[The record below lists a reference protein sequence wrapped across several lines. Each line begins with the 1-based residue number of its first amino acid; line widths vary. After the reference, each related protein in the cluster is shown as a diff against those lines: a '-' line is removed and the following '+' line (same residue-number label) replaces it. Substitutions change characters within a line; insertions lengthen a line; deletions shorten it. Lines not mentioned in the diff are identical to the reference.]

1 LERSDAVA
9 EDSMTLLDVLRKD
22 ELPEGDFLREAV
34 HRFVH
39 ELMDAEVTA
48 LVGAE
53 PYERTDERT
62 SRRNGH
68 RARRWDTRV
77 GTLELAIPKL
87 RTGSYFPSW
96 LEPRRRSERALVAV
110 VAEAYVK
117 GVSTRKVEALVQS
130 LGIAGMSK
138 SEVSRLC
145 GSLDE
150 EVRAFRERRL
160 DAEYPYV
167 WLDARY
173 EHIREDGRVLSMAV
187 IGAYGL
193 RADGVREVLGI
204 TVGVSED
211 AVLWREFLQGLVGR
225 GLRGVQL
232 VISDAHR
239 GLAEAIA
246 QVFVGASWQRCK
258 VHFLRNVE
266 ARVPKSAQSMV
277 RAAVG
282 SIFKQ
287 VDRAAAHAQVA
298 SVCATL
304 RGRFPE
310 VAQLLADAEEQ
321 VLTFYDFPPAH
332 WSKVASTNPY
342 ERLNK
347 ELKRRSAVVG
357 IFPDKD
363 AAVRLFG
370 AVLAEQNDEW
380 LVTTH
385 YVSAESM
392 QALYRPRDQA
402 SQLSLEVP
410 AA

>member
-9 EDSMTLLDVLRKD
+9 EESMTLLDVLRKE

-34 HRFVH
+34 RRMVH

-53 PYERTDERT
+53 PYERSDERT
-62 SRRNGH
+62 AQRNGH
-68 RARRWDTRV
+68 RSRRWDTRV

-110 VAEAYVK
+110 VAEAYVQ

-145 GSLDE
+145 ASLDA

-160 DAEYPYV
+160 DADYPYL

-173 EHIREDGRVLSMAV
+173 EHVRDGGRVVSMAV

-211 AVLWREFLQGLVGR
+211 TVLWREFLQGLVGR

-232 VISDAHR
+232 VISDAHP
-239 GLAEAIA
+239 GLKAAIA

-266 ARVPKSAQSMV
+266 ARVPKTAQSMV

-282 SIFKQ
+282 SVFTQ
-287 VDRAAAHAQVA
+287 PSRTAAQAQLET
-298 SVCATL
+298 VCATL
-304 RGRFPE
+304 RERFPE
-310 VAQLLADAEEQ
+310 VVQLLGDAEEE
-321 VLTFYDFPPAH
+321 VLTFYDFPAAH
-332 WSKVASTNPY
+332 WSKIASTNPY

-357 IFPDKD
+357 IFPNRD
-363 AAVRLFG
+363 AVIRLFG

-380 LVTTH
+380 LVSTH

-392 QALYRPRDQA
+392 QALFRPTDQPD
-402 SQLSLEVP
+402 QLSLEVP

>member
-1 LERSDAVA
+1 
-9 EDSMTLLDVLRKD
+9 MTLLDVLRK
-22 ELPEGDFLREAV
+22 EEVPEGDFLREAV
-34 HRFVH
+34 RRMVH

-53 PYERTDERT
+53 PYERSDERT
-62 SRRNGH
+62 AQRNGH
-68 RARRWDTRV
+68 RSRRWDTRV

-87 RTGSYFPSW
+87 RTGSSFPSW

-110 VAEAYVK
+110 VAEAYVQ

-145 GSLDE
+145 ASLDE

-160 DAEYPYV
+160 DADDPYLR
-167 WLDARY
+167 LDARD
-173 EHIREDGRVLSMAV
+173 EHVREGGRVISLAV
-187 IGAYGL
+187 IGADGL
-193 RADGVREVLGI
+193 RADGVRAVLGI

-211 AVLWREFLQGLVGR
+211 HVLGREFLQGLVGR

-232 VISDAHR
+232 VVSDAHP
-239 GLAEAIA
+239 GLQAAIA
-246 QVFVGASWQRCK
+246 QVCVGAAGQRCE

-266 ARVPKSAQSMV
+266 ARVPKTAQAMV

-282 SIFKQ
+282 SVFTQ
-287 VDRAAAHAQVA
+287 PSRAAAQAQLA
-298 SVCATL
+298 TVCATL
-304 RGRFPE
+304 RERFPE
-310 VAQLLADAEEQ
+310 VVQLLGDAEEE
-321 VLTFYDFPPAH
+321 VLTFDDFPAAH
-332 WSKVASTNPY
+332 RSKIASTNPY

-357 IFPDKD
+357 IFPNRD
-363 AAVRLFG
+363 AVIRLFG

-380 LVTTH
+380 LVSTH
-385 YVSAESM
+385 DVSAESM
-392 QALYRPRDQA
+392 QALFRPTDQPD
-402 SQLSLEVP
+402 QLSLELS